1 MTDPAPVPLGR
12 ASFQRANDESRERL
26 AKLVRTLT
34 PTEMAIDLGEGWTVT
49 SALAHMGFWDRW
61 QAERW
66 SQTLAGKWSAED
78 ESVIAAEHL
87 ANVALHPYWA
97 GLEAEYV
104 PAIAIAAATRID
116 SLLAAAP
123 DAVVD
128 SIEGTPSA
136 YLLHR
141 YRHRAEHLDHIERS
155 IAAAA
160 ASATPVDRSFIEK
173 NAASRRHLASLVER
187 LRESD
192 LTLRTEEGGWTIA
205 QALGHIAFWDR
216 SMETRWRM
224 AAEAA
229 TDGSGI
235 EPVGIP
241 DTMTDA
247 INLPLAGFL
256 DAWTS
261 PIGLGI
267 GRQAVDAAESLDS
280 LVIELAGRL
289 PDGVAASRP
298 NLVNRW
304 THREAH
310 IAQIEAALAAGRP
323 EAAPVDRSYA
333 GRNETSLARLRSVLG
348 GLSAADLRR
357 SAGAGDWT
365 VGQIVGHLTFWDRF
379 LAARW
384 RAALA
389 GGDGGQPTYLP
400 HELADLLNDGLPPTW
415 LAFASGAGSTI
426 FAEAIAAAE
435 EVDRIVAGLPE
446 STPVEAILN
455 ERPALLDR
463 SIHRISHLDQIE
475 RALGR

>member
-1 MTDPAPVPLGR
+1 MTDR
-12 ASFQRANDESRERL
+12 ASSAPTTNRESASPAR
-26 AKLVRTLT
+26 RTLT
-34 PTEMAIDLGEGWTVT
+34 PTQLAIDLGEGWTVA

-66 SQTLAGKWSAED
+66 SQMLAGKWSAED

-87 ANVALHPYWA
+87 ANEALHPYWA
-97 GLEAEYV
+97 GLEAEGAGDRARRGD
-104 PAIAIAAATRID
+104 PDRLADRRRAGRQSSTRSKGRRAPTCSTGTATAASTSTTSSGASRPPR
-116 SLLAAAP
+116 LQP
-123 DAVVD
+123 
-128 SIEGTPSA
+128 P
-136 YLLHR
+136 
-141 YRHRAEHLDHIERS
+141 RS
-155 IAAAA
+155 IA
-160 ASATPVDRSFIEK
+160 RS
-173 NAASRRHLASLVER
+173 SRRTPR
-187 LRESD
+187 
-192 LTLRTEEGGWTIA
+192 
-205 QALGHIAFWDR
+205 
-216 SMETRWRM
+216 
-224 AAEAA
+224 
-229 TDGSGI
+229 
-235 EPVGIP
+235 
-241 DTMTDA
+241 
-247 INLPLAGFL
+247 AG
-256 DAWTS
+256 
-261 PIGLGI
+261 
-267 GRQAVDAAESLDS
+267 
-280 LVIELAGRL
+280 
-289 PDGVAASRP
+289 
-298 NLVNRW
+298 
-304 THREAH
+304 
-310 IAQIEAALAAGRP
+310 
-323 EAAPVDRSYA
+323 
-333 GRNETSLARLRSVLG
+333 SVLG

-384 RAALA
+384 RAAMA